1 MERSTGRAWKRWAG
15 VALGLAV
22 LVGALFVPMP
32 AGTTRIVSVVD
43 IARPPSQVY
52 AYVTTPAHWPL
63 WHPSSLGV
71 IGDAGHSLD
80 VGETVE
86 EDFQVA
92 GRRGRA
98 TWRVTAREPDKVWR
112 IAGQINGRDSGTVS
126 YTVAP
131 NASGGTQFV
140 REFEYG
146 AHSLLFAFLN
156 AVTLRGQIEEESATA
171 VRRLKER
178 LERPSSGS
186 QV

>member
-1 MERSTGRAWKRWAG
+1 MERAAGRAWKRWAG

-22 LVGALFVPMP
+22 LVGAFFVPMP

-43 IARPPSQVY
+43 IARPPAQVY
-52 AYVTTPAHWPL
+52 AYVTTPANWPK
-63 WHPSSLGV
+63 WHPSSLAV
-71 IGDAGHSLD
+71 IGDAGHSLN
-80 VGETVE
+80 VGETVD

-98 TWRVTAREPDKVWR
+98 TWRVTVREPDKLWR
-112 IAGQINGRDSGTVS
+112 IAGQINGRDAGIVS

-131 NASGGTQFV
+131 NESGGTQFV

-156 AVTLRGQIEEESATA
+156 AVTLRRQIEEESALA
-171 VRRLKER
+171 VRQLKAT
-178 LERPSSGS
+178 LERAG
-186 QV
+186 QQ